1 QALIAW
7 APFQIMGASAA
18 VESAAGTYFEIRI
31 WAAPAGLI
39 NFALLGW
46 FIGLGRA
53 GLAFALQIFLN
64 IVNVLLAVLFV
75 IGLDMGIPGVGA
87 AALLAEWSAALLG
100 LVLARADLVRRGASV
115 PFAQVL
121 DAARR
126 RRTFQVNS
134 DIMIRTLCALAV
146 FVFFT
151 AQ

>member
-53 GLAFALQIFLN
+53 GLAFVIQIFLN

-75 IGLDMGIPGVGA
+75 IGLEYGISGVGT

-100 LVLARADLVRRGASV
+100 LVLARADLVRREIGRAHV
-115 PFAQVL
+115 
-121 DAARR
+121 
-126 RRTFQVNS
+126 
-134 DIMIRTLCALAV
+134 
-146 FVFFT
+146 
-151 AQ
+151 